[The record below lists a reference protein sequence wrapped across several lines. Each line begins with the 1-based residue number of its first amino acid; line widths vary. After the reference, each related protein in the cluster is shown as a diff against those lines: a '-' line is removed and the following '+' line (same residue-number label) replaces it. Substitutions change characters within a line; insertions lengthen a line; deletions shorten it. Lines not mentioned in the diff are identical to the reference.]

1 MDFLTIPPGISPAAL
16 LDSPFMQT
24 SSLTP
29 TENVGQILNCI
40 ESRNSEI
47 PQQEEEFSKKQNQ
60 QFEQRGIFSS
70 SISANNSSDDGYT
83 WRKYGQKQVKGSN
96 FPRSYYKCTQQNCL
110 VRKKVECA
118 PNGQVIEIV
127 YNGAHNHPKPQ
138 HLRRKTTDDIY
149 VVAQENGSSLWRND
163 QQFEYNRDVAGLER
177 IPSAPVLS
185 DASDPMLS
193 NNINVFESHEISS
206 KLAIFDAEDEDL
218 ATQEGNFLGDGINE
232 YELETKRRKK
242 DGYLVEP
249 SFLSRTVREPKVVLQ
264 VASEID
270 ILEDGYRWRKYGQ
283 KVVKGNPNPR
293 SYYKCTSAG
302 CIVRKH
308 VERAADDF
316 KSVITTYEGKHNHE
330 VPSTSKTNG
339 VSGNVRSASML
350 NNGQQTCTTTSRKN
364 LKDSNIRVQF
374 QDLPIP
380 FERKHFMGSEY
391 LRPSFGASYLGDL
404 SFGATSLQ
412 LPDFP
417 LPLPLPSRMSFPA
430 RQNESHFHL
439 NNNFLLPNGASNSFL
454 ADGNTQHINADNNNS
469 RLLKAKDEI
478 QYWT

>member
-1 MDFLTIPPGISPAAL
+1 MAIAGENMARKLSKETRTPGKKCIVVCWQLYVFFLKESEKHN
-16 LDSPFMQT
+16 
-24 SSLTP
+24 SLTQL
-29 TENVGQILNCI
+29 VCLKNC
-40 ESRNSEI
+40 
-47 PQQEEEFSKKQNQ
+47 F
-60 QFEQRGIFSS
+60 
-70 SISANNSSDDGYT
+70 
-83 WRKYGQKQVKGSN
+83 V
-96 FPRSYYKCTQQNCL
+96 C
-110 VRKKVECA
+110 
-118 PNGQVIEIV
+118 
-127 YNGAHNHPKPQ
+127 
-138 HLRRKTTDDIY
+138 
-149 VVAQENGSSLWRND
+149 
-163 QQFEYNRDVAGLER
+163 
-177 IPSAPVLS
+177 
-185 DASDPMLS
+185 
-193 NNINVFESHEISS
+193 
-206 KLAIFDAEDEDL
+206 
-218 ATQEGNFLGDGINE
+218 
-232 YELETKRRKK
+232 
-242 DGYLVEP
+242 
-249 SFLSRTVREPKVVLQ
+249 
-264 VASEID
+264 
-270 ILEDGYRWRKYGQ
+270 
-283 KVVKGNPNPR
+283 R

-330 VPSTSKTNG
+330 VPSTNKTNG

-350 NNGQQTCTTTSRKN
+350 NNGQQPCTTTSRKS

-454 ADGNTQHINADNNNS
+454 ADGNPQHMNADNNNS